1 MRSAAQLVRLSTV
14 PAQVVYRDPRYVS
27 RVVYSPTV
35 SALVER
41 PLVYEERVVVPRPQ
55 EIVEYTEEVLHPVAQ
70 PGVYYQ
76 VPTVV
81 RRRRGD
87 TVQIDSPRRSQNAAE
102 QTTALKT
109 PSPKQRSAS
118 AVKRSPARPCL
129 TTLVSTPEVVYRA
142 GDGRLV
148 RSPGVYYEPAAVH
161 YGDTIY
167 NQTFNYAEG
176 TIQGVIPGSV
186 LRGRV
191 YEVPG
196 AAGTRVVYGVP
207 GERVEYVDY
216 CV

>member
-14 PAQVVYRDPRYVS
+14 PAQVVYRNPRYVS

-76 VPTVV
+76 MPAVV
-81 RRRRGD
+81 RRRRSDEIPVD
-87 TVQIDSPRRSQNAAE
+87 TAQRSRSPNSPQN
-102 QTTALKT
+102 ALKT
-109 PSPKQRSAS
+109 PSPKPRSAS
-118 AVKRSPARPCL
+118 AVKRSPPAPRL
-129 TTLVSTPEVVYRA
+129 TTLVSTPDVLYRA
-142 GDGRLV
+142 ADGRLV

-176 TIQGVIPGSV
+176 TIQGVVPGSV

>member
-1 MRSAAQLVRLSTV
+1 M
-14 PAQVVYRDPRYVS
+14 
-27 RVVYSPTV
+27 
-35 SALVER
+35 
-41 PLVYEERVVVPRPQ
+41 
-55 EIVEYTEEVLHPVAQ
+55 
-70 PGVYYQ
+70 
-76 VPTVV
+76 
-81 RRRRGD
+81 
-87 TVQIDSPRRSQNAAE
+87 DSPKLSRNNE
-102 QTTALKT
+102 PTNALKT
-109 PSPKQRSAS
+109 PSPKPRSKS
-118 AVKRSPARPCL
+118 AVKRSPATPRL

-142 GDGRLV
+142 
-148 RSPGVYYEPAAVH
+148 PGVYYEPAAVH